1 MAALALTYALAV
13 FEERECPVPRVQMH
27 PDDRALAKPRGE
39 VCLVTL
45 VMQQSLKRHT
55 LHSIESLR
63 SRFAPILACFTA
75 SSLWYSLSVP
85 TKAFRPLTT
94 H

>member
-45 VMQQSLKRHT
+45 VMQQSLKQHT

-63 SRFAPILACFTA
+63 STDSPQFSHASLQAPSGTACQC
-75 SSLWYSLSVP
+75 LPKPSVP
-85 TKAFRPLTT
+85 
-94 H
+94 